1 MTPVVEAFRL
11 AFLGTSSLSPI
22 YLLYST
28 AFMLVVFLVG
38 VFVFNHIEA
47 TFMDTV

>member
-11 AFLGTSSLSPI
+11 AFLGTGSLSLPS
-22 YLLYST
+22 LFYS
-28 AFMLVVFLVG
+28 
-38 VFVFNHIEA
+38 FVFAVSVLFLGILIFNQVEA